1 MHGEF
6 TFGVNAP
13 LCVELLITLYCKPD
27 GSVTTPS
34 FLAFSSRNLTPAA
47 FEAVLHIS
55 SELRQ
60 AMKSISFISEGI
72 VNYEL
77 CRFVVIRYEPWIL
90 YVHSRWDTDDGKPI
104 IVLHHHH
111 HLNLGLIIIINNYY

>member
-60 AMKSISFISEGI
+60 ATKSISFIAEVIMNCGLYS
-72 VNYEL
+72 
-77 CRFVVIRYEPWIL
+77 FVVIRYEPWIL
-90 YVHSRWDTDDGKPI
+90 YVHLR
-104 IVLHHHH
+104 
-111 HLNLGLIIIINNYY
+111 